1 MPLFVR
7 TLGYEM
13 FDALFSGVLGAI
25 SELTTA
31 GSQTTAELLLV
42 ARHRGPRLMVR
53 HGQLIESL
61 PGACFRFAAGRQ
73 NDPFKG
79 FAQFA

>member
-7 TLGYEM
+7 TLGYEVL
-13 FDALFSGVLGAI
+13 DALFSGVLEAI

-31 GSQTTAELLLV
+31 GTQTTAELLLV
-42 ARHRGPRLMVR
+42 ARHRGPWLMVR
-53 HGQLIESL
+53 YGQLVESL
-61 PGACFRFAAGRQ
+61 PGARFRFAPGRQ
-73 NDPFKG
+73 NDPFES